1 LRGLA
6 WVPPPNVTRA
16 TLEATDAHLEAALD
30 RMRRARMDRPDAA
43 LIVDEFSHNA
53 RMARVACQM
62 GLLLLAKDTGPA
74 ARARLAPAFAAI
86 LAEHRRVW
94 LARNRP
100 GGLTDSLRVLE
111 TRWAECRQQV

>member
-1 LRGLA
+1 MNL
-6 WVPPPNVTRA
+6 
-16 TLEATDAHLEAALD
+16 
-30 RMRRARMDRPDAA
+30 
-43 LIVDEFSHNA
+43 NA

-111 TRWAECRQQV
+111 TRRTECRQQV